1 MEIIKV
7 VGFSIF
13 SAILIVIL
21 KEEKKEFALILSI
34 VAGVLILIFAMEKIN
49 PVLNMLY
56 DLVNKSSIN
65 SNFLIIILK
74 VTGIAYLVEFG
85 KNICM
90 DAGQSAI
97 STKLELAGK
106 IMVVALSLPVFN
118 CLISLI
124 SQLV

>member
-97 STKLELAGK
+97 STKLWW
-106 IMVVALSLPVFN
+106 SLFLYR
-118 CLISLI
+118 CLI
-124 SQLV
+124 V

>member
-13 SAILIVIL
+13 SVILIIIL

-34 VAGVLILIFAMEKIN
+34 VAGVLILSFAMGKIN
-49 PVLNMLY
+49 PILDMLY
-56 DLVNKSSIN
+56 NLVNKSSIN

-85 KNICM
+85 KNICI

>member
-21 KEEKKEFALILSI
+21 KEEKKEFALVLSI
-34 VAGVLILIFAMEKIN
+34 AAGVLILIFAMEKIN

>member
-7 VGFSIF
+7 VGFAIF
-13 SAILIVIL
+13 SVILIVVL

-34 VAGVLILIFAMEKIN
+34 IAGVSILIFAMSKIN
-49 PVLNMLY
+49 PILDMLY
-56 DLVNKSSIN
+56 ELVNKSTIN

-85 KNICM
+85 KNICL

-97 STKLELAGK
+97 STKLEIAGK
-106 IMVVALSLPVFN
+106 IMIVALSLPIFN
-118 CLISLI
+118 SLISLI